1 MASSAAVLFTTK
13 TPYVFPSQNF
23 MIPLDWKRYQLSQL
37 INKALSLAKPIP
49 FGFLVRGAILR
60 TTLGECRA
68 ENGISEEDT
77 VEIEYFESVLPPQRI
92 TKLPHEDWVSSIS
105 CRISQH
111 FLTASYDGHIRLFD
125 YAQQLVRDVSAHQA
139 PITSVCV
146 VPSRASTDESVLI
159 ASASHDLTGSLTRV
173 SLIPDVSPSF
183 QTLASLHLHT
193 SPLTSITSDHTG
205 SHLLTA
211 SRDHLIGF
219 WDTAIP
225 AHDEVGP
232 TSELTSP
239 FDRKKRRKIAS
250 EAEEP
255 REKRKAPTTVLK
267 SHTARVSKAKFAPG
281 SNERAYSC
289 GFDSTVRTWDVES
302 GVCVDTIAVPERPML
317 DLVVAPDGH
326 TVLAS
331 STDRTVSIFDLRSPS
346 LASTAGTLMHPATPS
361 CLVYP
366 STAPTF
372 SLNANANA
380 NANDTSTPSASQIL
394 TGAYD
399 GITRLWD
406 LRSLKSAVTSVK
418 AWDGTPKKILSVD
431 WVGEVV
437 GVGGEGGVE
446 IWRIGQ
452 GDRVL
457 TR

>member
-1 MASSAAVLFTTK
+1 MNICDTATDKRSGFSTPSAAVLFTTK

-37 INKALSLAKPIP
+37 INKALSLARPIP
-49 FGFLVRGAILR
+49 FDFLVRGAILR
-60 TTLGECRA
+60 TKLGECRA

-77 VEIEYFESVLPPQRI
+77 VEIEYFESVLPPQRM

-105 CRISQH
+105 CRISH
-111 FLTASYDGHIRLFD
+111 ASGPHYL
-125 YAQQLVRDVSAHQA
+125 
-139 PITSVCV
+139 CV
-146 VPSRASTDESVLI
+146 VPSLASTDESVLI
-159 ASASHDLTGSLTRV
+159 ASASHDLTGSLTCV
-173 SLIPDVSPSF
+173 SLVPDASPFF

-211 SRDHLIGF
+211 SWDHLIGF

-232 TSELTSP
+232 TSELTPLLTAKNARSPARLRSRAENAEPPQQYSSPTRHGYPRQNLRQDRMSGRIVVGLIRRRSLNGRCSTWWLHLTDTPSSCPLLTGRSP
-239 FDRKKRRKIAS
+239 FLTSVRPRSRVQPHRTYLFPKRQRQRQRQRYLDSERILNPDRHLRRNCPS
-250 EAEEP
+250 
-255 REKRKAPTTVLK
+255 R
-267 SHTARVSKAKFAPG
+267 
-281 SNERAYSC
+281 
-289 GFDSTVRTWDVES
+289 
-302 GVCVDTIAVPERPML
+302 
-317 DLVVAPDGH
+317 DL
-326 TVLAS
+326 
-331 STDRTVSIFDLRSPS
+331 
-346 LASTAGTLMHPATPS
+346 
-361 CLVYP
+361 
-366 STAPTF
+366 
-372 SLNANANA
+372 
-380 NANDTSTPSASQIL
+380 Q
-394 TGAYD
+394 
-399 GITRLWD
+399 
-406 LRSLKSAVTSVK
+406 SLKSAVTSVK